1 MVFTQRGFTL
11 IEISIVLIIIGLLL
25 GGVLKGQEMINDAKI
40 RNIEQDMAG
49 IAAAIHTYQDRYKA
63 LPGDDKRAA
72 GRWAAASDG
81 DGDGLLEGDFD
92 SATETDESRIMWRH
106 LRYAGLLQGD
116 PAQSGQPRHAAGGL
130 FGVQGKSGGLLLC
143 ARPLTKKFA
152 DIIDAHQD
160 DGQPDKG
167 VIRVFAATGAIDFS
181 APLTSYDSDESTA
194 YSLCKIL

>member
-11 IEISIVLIIIGLLL
+11 IEISIVLVIIGFLL

-49 IAAAIHTYQDRYKA
+49 IAAAIYTYQDRYKA
-63 LPGDDKRAA
+63 LPGDDKSAA
-72 GRWAAASDG
+72 VRWSAASNG
-81 DGDGLLEGDFD
+81 NGNGRLEGAFD
-92 SATETDESRIMWRH
+92 SVVETDESRIMWRH

-116 PAQSGQPRHAAGGL
+116 PAQSDQPRHAASGVLGL
-130 FGVQGKSGGLLLC
+130 QGVDGALLLC

-152 DIIDAHQD
+152 EIIDAHQD

-167 VIRVFAATGAIDFS
+167 VIRVFSATGAIDFS

>member
-81 DGDGLLEGDFD
+81 DGDGLLEGTLT
-92 SATETDESRIMWRH
+92 A
-106 LRYAGLLQGD
+106 L
-116 PAQSGQPRHAAGGL
+116 PRPMKAA
-130 FGVQGKSGGLLLC
+130 SC
-143 ARPLTKKFA
+143 
-152 DIIDAHQD
+152 
-160 DGQPDKG
+160 G
-167 VIRVFAATGAIDFS
+167 VIYAMRGCCRATRLSPASPDMPPGAVRRAGQEWGPAVVRS
-181 APLTSYDSDESTA
+181 APDEEICRNHRCASG
-194 YSLCKIL
+194 

>member
-81 DGDGLLEGDFD
+81 DDDGLLEGDFD
-92 SATETDESRIMWRH
+92 SNTETEENRI
-106 LRYAGLLQGD
+106 
-116 PAQSGQPRHAAGGL
+116 
-130 FGVQGKSGGLLLC
+130 K
-143 ARPLTKKFA
+143 
-152 DIIDAHQD
+152 
-160 DGQPDKG
+160 
-167 VIRVFAATGAIDFS
+167 
-181 APLTSYDSDESTA
+181 
-194 YSLCKIL
+194 